1 MSARL
6 PQATDAPNSGQGR
19 NGPAKSKNKELR
31 DTSGT
36 RPTVTS
42 SWDTRHP
49 DTSSSREH
57 AVVVHSSSQPARR
70 LHNPSSVRNQPW
82 SCSLGLRSAHCVL
95 CPVGGGVDS
104 IAVLRQEHAAHAS
117 PLIAQ

>member
-6 PQATDAPNSGQGR
+6 PQVPDEPNSGQGR

-31 DTSGT
+31 DTPGT

-42 SWDTRHP
+42 SWDTRHS
-49 DTSSSREH
+49 DTTSSCED

-70 LHNPSSVRNQPW
+70 LHSP
-82 SCSLGLRSAHCVL
+82 LGLRSAHYVL
-95 CPVGGGVDS
+95 
-104 IAVLRQEHAAHAS
+104 
-117 PLIAQ
+117 